1 MKYEVRFN
9 NWEGEWEDIYFEG
22 TEEEC
27 NAWIEEESEWLNG
40 EDEFYSVRAK
50 S

>member
-1 MKYEVRFN
+1 MKYEVRFS
-9 NWEGEWEDIYFEG
+9 NWEGEWEEVYFEG

-27 NAWIEEESEWLNG
+27 GKWIEEESGWLNG
-40 EDEFYSVRAK
+40 EDEFYSMREK